1 MWSYKEADNWM
12 YEGPYWIHP
21 MRGASGFDFQCLVLT
36 GTCLSL
42 HDTFHTCARIIR
54 DRTGLN
60 RIVSRTRV
68 TFSRQFQP
76 FRFHEYFI
84 NDFLFVFQRFGAF
97 SFVFFFFYFDLFETV
112 NRADTIRIRNRI
124 NSEQEE
130 NIDRIIEYF
139 IVPIYFFFFSSFS
152 FYVHMEKHETQK
164 HSFVKSAFEIT

>member
-1 MWSYKEADNWM
+1 
-12 YEGPYWIHP
+12 

-60 RIVSRTRV
+60 RIVSRIRV

-152 FYVHMEKHETQK
+152 FYV
-164 HSFVKSAFEIT
+164 FVYAYGKARNAKA

>member
-1 MWSYKEADNWM
+1 
-12 YEGPYWIHP
+12 

-84 NDFLFVFQRFGAF
+84 NDFLFVFQRFVVIGAF
-97 SFVFFFFYFDLFETV
+97 SFVFFFFFYFDLFETV

-152 FYVHMEKHETQK
+152 FYV
-164 HSFVKSAFEIT
+164 FVCAYGKARNAKA

>member
-12 YEGPYWIHP
+12 YEGLYWIHP

-112 NRADTIRIRNRI
+112 NRPDTIRIRNRI

-139 IVPIYFFFFSSFS
+139 IVPIYFFLFSSFS
-152 FYVHMEKHETQK
+152 FYV
-164 HSFVKSAFEIT
+164 FVCAYGKARNAKA

>member
-112 NRADTIRIRNRI
+112 NRTDTIRIRNRI

-152 FYVHMEKHETQK
+152 FYV
-164 HSFVKSAFEIT
+164 FVCAYGKARNAKA

>member
-1 MWSYKEADNWM
+1 
-12 YEGPYWIHP
+12 

-76 FRFHEYFI
+76 FRFHEYLI

-152 FYVHMEKHETQK
+152 FYV
-164 HSFVKSAFEIT
+164 FVCAYGKARNAKA

>member
-1 MWSYKEADNWM
+1 
-12 YEGPYWIHP
+12 

-124 NSEQEE
+124 NSEQKE

-152 FYVHMEKHETQK
+152 FYV
-164 HSFVKSAFEIT
+164 FVCAYGKARNAKA

>member
-1 MWSYKEADNWM
+1 
-12 YEGPYWIHP
+12 

-152 FYVHMEKHETQK
+152 FYV
-164 HSFVKSAFEIT
+164 FVCAYGKARNAKA

>member
-1 MWSYKEADNWM
+1 MDVRRPLLN
-12 YEGPYWIHP
+12 PPH
-21 MRGASGFDFQCLVLT
+21 ASGFDFQCLVLT

-152 FYVHMEKHETQK
+152 FYV
-164 HSFVKSAFEIT
+164 FVCAYGKARNAKA

>member
-152 FYVHMEKHETQK
+152 FYV
-164 HSFVKSAFEIT
+164 FVCAYGKARNAKA

>member
-84 NDFLFVFQRFGAF
+84 NDFLFVFQRFVVIGAF

-152 FYVHMEKHETQK
+152 FLCLCMCIW
-164 HSFVKSAFEIT
+164 KSTKRKSIVS

>member
-152 FYVHMEKHETQK
+152 FYVHMEKHET